1 MTRRRSL
8 RDFDDEAIATDLP
21 RIQTGATEAAAATV
35 VAPHHSE
42 PPRSRRPQA
51 SAGASS
57 QERTGIYLQAAT
69 FAAARSAYI
78 ADFESVAESPVTFG
92 GWLAGVLDR
101 HARRSPRSRAALA
114 DQVPAE
120 TVGGG
125 VNRAFI
131 LPAATVQAMHE
142 AIAADR
148 RAGNIASRSQFAS
161 VAIRSAIEDSRGR
174 AGGELPPAPAR
185 LPNKLR

>member
-8 RDFDDEAIATDLP
+8 RDFDDDAIATDLP
-21 RIQTGATEAAAATV
+21 RIQTGATESAPGTL
-35 VAPHHSE
+35 APHHSE
-42 PPRSRRPQA
+42 AARSRRPQA
-51 SAGASS
+51 SAGAS

-78 ADFESVAESPVTFG
+78 ADFENVAGSPDTFG

-101 HARRSPRSRAALA
+101 HARLSPRSRAALA
-114 DQVPAE
+114 DRLPAE

-148 RAGNIASRSQFAS
+148 RAGSIASRSQFAS
-161 VAIRSAIEDSRGR
+161 VAIRSAIEDSRSR
-174 AGGELPPAPAR
+174 AGGELPPVPAR

>member
-21 RIQTGATEAAAATV
+21 RVQSGAAEAAEV
-35 VAPHHSE
+35 VAHRSE
-42 PPRSRRPQA
+42 ASRSRQPRP

-69 FAAARSAYI
+69 FAAAKSAYI
-78 ADFESVAESPVTFG
+78 ADFETVAGSPDTFG

-101 HARRSPRSRAALA
+101 HARRSSRSRAALS
-114 DQVPAE
+114 DRLPAE

-142 AIAADR
+142 AIASDR
-148 RAGNIASRSQFAS
+148 RAGSIASRSQFAS